1 MRSAARLGV
10 TTSGRNESFETELAS
25 DMSKVV
31 VASAYGG
38 PEVLSVIDVAVPDPG
53 PGQVRIAVRAAGVN
67 PFDQKLY
74 SGAFGTDP
82 AKLPIRLGAEA
93 AGVVTAVG
101 ADATGPAGPVEVGD
115 EVIAYRAPGAY
126 AAELVVP
133 ASSVVPKPGSLS
145 WEQAGGLMA
154 AGVTAVHV
162 LEAIGLRKDESV
174 LVHGAAGGVGLMAVQ
189 LAVARG
195 ATVLATASAARH
207 DLLRDL
213 GAIPIAY
220 GPGLADRVRAA
231 APEGVHAAAD
241 LVGTDEA
248 VDISVELVTDRSRIA
263 TIAGFERGAQAGI
276 KLLGGGP
283 GADPGTAIRA
293 AARLQLTE
301 AAETGRL
308 RVLIAGSHPL
318 SEAAAAHRRI
328 MTGHTS
334 GKIVL
339 VP

>member
-1 MRSAARLGV
+1 
-10 TTSGRNESFETELAS
+10 
-25 DMSKVV
+25 MSEAV

-38 PEVLSVIDVAVPDPG
+38 PEVLSVIDVTVPDPG
-53 PGQVRIAVRAAGVN
+53 PGQVRLAVRAAGVN
-67 PFDQKLY
+67 PFDQKMY
-74 SGAFGTDP
+74 SGVFGTDP
-82 AKLPIRLGAEA
+82 ANLPMRLGAEA

-126 AAELVVP
+126 AAELVLP
-133 ASSVVPKPGSLS
+133 ASSVVPKPAGLS
-145 WEQAGGLMA
+145 WEQAGGLMVV
-154 AGVTAVHV
+154 GVTAVHV

-174 LVHGAAGGVGLMAVQ
+174 LIHGAAGGVGLMAVQ

-195 ATVLATASAARH
+195 ATVLATAGPARH

-248 VDISVELVTDRSRIA
+248 VDVSVELVADRSRIA
-263 TIAGFERGAQAGI
+263 TIAGFGRGAQAGI

-283 GADPGTAIRA
+283 GADPGTDVRA

-301 AAETGRL
+301 AAEAGRL
-308 RVLIAGSHPL
+308 RVLVAASHPL
-318 SEAAAAHRRI
+318 SEVAAAHRQI

-334 GKIVL
+334 GKVVL

>member
-1 MRSAARLGV
+1 MISTGNGLSVG
-10 TTSGRNESFETELAS
+10 
-25 DMSKVV
+25 MSEAV

-38 PEVLSVIDVAVPDPG
+38 PEVLSVIDVAVPEPG
-53 PGQVRIAVRAAGVN
+53 PGQVRVAVRAAGVN
-67 PFDQKLY
+67 PFDYKVY

-82 AKLPIRLGAEA
+82 AKLPLRLGSEA

-101 ADATGPAGPVEVGD
+101 ADATGPAGPVRVGD
-115 EVIAYRAPGAY
+115 EVIVYRASGAY

-133 ASSVVPKPGSLS
+133 ASSVVPKPAGLS
-145 WEQAGGLMA
+145 WEQAGGLMV

-162 LEAIGLRKDESV
+162 LEAVGLGEGETV
-174 LVHGAAGGVGLMAVQ
+174 LVHGAAGGVGLVAVQ
-189 LAVARG
+189 LAAARG
-195 ATVLATASAARH
+195 ATVIATASPAKH
-207 DLLRDL
+207 ELLREL
-213 GAIPIAY
+213 GAVPVAY

-231 APEGVHAAAD
+231 APEGIHAAAD

-248 VDISVELVTDRSRIA
+248 VDVSVELVADRSRIA
-263 TIAGFERGAQAGI
+263 TIAGFERGARAGI

-283 GADPGTAIRA
+283 GADPGTAIRQ

-301 AAETGRL
+301 AVAAGRL
-308 RVLIAGSHPL
+308 RVLVASSHPL
-318 SEAAAAHRRI
+318 REAAAAHRES
-328 MTGHTS
+328 MAGHTT

>member
-1 MRSAARLGV
+1 
-10 TTSGRNESFETELAS
+10 
-25 DMSKVV
+25 MSEAV

-38 PEVLSVIDVAVPDPG
+38 PEVLSVIEVDVLDPG
-53 PGQVRIAVRAAGVN
+53 PGQVRIAVRASGVN
-67 PFDQKLY
+67 PFDQKVY

-82 AKLPIRLGAEA
+82 AKLPLRLGVEA

-101 ADATGPAGPVEVGD
+101 ADATGPAGPVGVGD
-115 EVIAYRAPGAY
+115 EVIVYHAPGAY
-126 AAELVVP
+126 AAELLVP
-133 ASSVVPKPGSLS
+133 ASSVVPKPAALS

-162 LEAIGLRKDESV
+162 LEAIGLAKGETV
-174 LVHGAAGGVGLMAVQ
+174 LIHGAAGGVGLMAVQ

-195 ATVLATASAARH
+195 ATVLGTASAAKH

-213 GAIPIAY
+213 GAIPVAY

-231 APEGVHAAAD
+231 APEGVDAAAD

-248 VDISVELVTDRSRIA
+248 VDVSVERVADRSRIA
-263 TIAGFERGAQAGI
+263 TIAGFARGTRAGI
-276 KLLGGGP
+276 KLLGGAP
-283 GADPGTAIRA
+283 GADPGTDVRT
-293 AARLQLTE
+293 AARLPLTE
-301 AAETGRL
+301 AAEAGRL

-318 SEAAAAHRRI
+318 REAAAAHRQI
-328 MTGHTS
+328 MTGRTS

>member
-1 MRSAARLGV
+1 
-10 TTSGRNESFETELAS
+10 
-25 DMSKVV
+25 MSEAV
-31 VASAYGG
+31 VASAYGN
-38 PEVLSVIDVAVPDPG
+38 PEVLSVIDVAVPEPG

-67 PFDQKLY
+67 PFDHKMY
-74 SGAFGTDP
+74 SGVFGTDP
-82 AKLPIRLGAEA
+82 GKLPMRLGAEA

-101 ADATGPAGPVEVGD
+101 AHATGPAGPVEVGD

-133 ASSVVPKPGSLS
+133 ASSVVPKPAALS
-145 WEQAGGLMA
+145 WEQAGGLMVV
-154 AGVTAVHV
+154 GVTAAHV
-162 LEAIGLRKDESV
+162 LEVIGLRKSESV
-174 LVHGAAGGVGLMAVQ
+174 LIHGAAGGVGLMAVQ

-195 ATVLATASAARH
+195 ATVLGTASPGKH
-207 DLLRDL
+207 DLLREL
-213 GAIPIAY
+213 GAVPIAY

-248 VDISVELVTDRSRIA
+248 VDVSVELVADRSRIA
-263 TIAGFERGAQAGI
+263 TIAGFARGAQAGI

-283 GADPGTAIRA
+283 GADPGTDIRA
-293 AARLQLTE
+293 AARLRLTE
-301 AAETGRL
+301 AAEAGRL
-308 RVLIAGSHPL
+308 RVLIAGSYPL
-318 SEAAAAHRRI
+318 HEVAAAHRQV
-328 MTGHTS
+328 MTGRTS

>member
-1 MRSAARLGV
+1 MSRTNPSD
-10 TTSGRNESFETELAS
+10 TESAS
-25 DMSKVV
+25 DMSEARVV

-38 PEVLSVIDVAVPDPG
+38 PEVLSVIDEAVPEPG

-67 PFDQKLY
+67 PFDQKVY
-74 SGAFGTDP
+74 SGAFGTNP
-82 AKLPIRLGAEA
+82 GNLPLRLGLEA

-101 ADATGPAGPVEVGD
+101 DHATGPAGPVEVGD

-126 AAELVVP
+126 ATELVVP
-133 ASSVVPKPGSLS
+133 ASSVVPKPANLS
-145 WEQAGGLMA
+145 WEQAGGLML
-154 AGVTAVHV
+154 AGVTAVHA
-162 LEAIGLRKDESV
+162 LEAIGLRKGESV
-174 LVHGAAGGVGLMAVQ
+174 LIHGAAGGVGLIAVQ

-195 ATVLATASAARH
+195 ATVLGTASPAKH
-207 DLLRDL
+207 DLLREL
-213 GAIPIAY
+213 GAVPVAY

-248 VDISVELVTDRSRIA
+248 VDVSVELVADRSRIA
-263 TIAGFERGAQAGI
+263 TIAGIVRGAQAGI
-276 KLLGGGP
+276 KLLGGSP
-283 GADPGTAIRA
+283 GADPGTDIRA

-301 AAETGRL
+301 AAEAGRL
-308 RVLIAGSHPL
+308 RVLIAGSYPL
-318 SEAAAAHRRI
+318 SEAAAAHREI

>member
-1 MRSAARLGV
+1 
-10 TTSGRNESFETELAS
+10 
-25 DMSKVV
+25 MSEAV

-38 PEVLSVIDVAVPDPG
+38 PEVLSVIDVTVPEPG

-67 PFDQKLY
+67 PFDHKMY

-82 AKLPIRLGAEA
+82 AKLPMRLGAEA

-101 ADATGPAGPVEVGD
+101 ADVTGPAGPVQVGD

-133 ASSVVPKPGSLS
+133 ASSVVPKPAGLS
-145 WEQAGGLMA
+145 WEQAGGLMVVGA
-154 AGVTAVHV
+154 TAVHV
-162 LEAIGLRKDESV
+162 LEAISLGKDETV
-174 LVHGAAGGVGLMAVQ
+174 LIHGAAGGVGLMAVQ

-195 ATVLATASAARH
+195 ATVLGTASPARH
-207 DLLRDL
+207 ELLRDL

-231 APEGVHAAAD
+231 APEGVQAAAD

-248 VDISVELVTDRSRIA
+248 VDVSVELVADRSRIA
-263 TIAGFERGAQAGI
+263 TIAGFGRGAQAGI
-276 KLLGGGP
+276 KLLGGSP
-283 GADPGTAIRA
+283 GADPGTDVRA

-301 AAETGRL
+301 AVEAGRL

-318 SEAAAAHRRI
+318 REAAAAHRQI

-334 GKIVL
+334 GKVVL

>member
-1 MRSAARLGV
+1 MIALSNVLPTG
-10 TTSGRNESFETELAS
+10 
-25 DMSKVV
+25 MSEAV

-38 PEVLSVIDVAVPDPG
+38 PEALSVIDVEVPEPG
-53 PGQVRIAVRAAGVN
+53 PGEVRIAVRAVGVN
-67 PFDQKLY
+67 PFDYKMY
-74 SGAFGTDP
+74 SGAFGADP
-82 AKLPIRLGAEA
+82 AKLPMRLGAEA

-101 ADATGPAGPVEVGD
+101 ADATGPAGPVRVGD

-133 ASSVVPKPGSLS
+133 ASSVVPKPAELS
-145 WEQAGGLMA
+145 WEQAGGLMV
-154 AGVTAVHV
+154 AGATAVHV
-162 LEAIGLRKDESV
+162 LEAIGLGKGDTV
-174 LVHGAAGGVGLMAVQ
+174 LIHGAAGGVGLVAVQ

-195 ATVLATASAARH
+195 ATVLATANPVKH
-207 DLLRDL
+207 ELLREL
-213 GAIPIAY
+213 GAIPVAY
-220 GPGLADRVRAA
+220 GPGLAGRVRVA
-231 APEGVHAAAD
+231 APEGIHAAAD

-248 VDISVELVTDRSRIA
+248 VDVSVELVTDRSRIA

-283 GADPGTAIRA
+283 GADPGTGIRE

-301 AAETGRL
+301 AAAAGRL
-308 RVLIAGSHPL
+308 RILIASSHPL
-318 SEAAAAHRRI
+318 RAAAAAHRES
-328 MTGHTS
+328 MAGHTT

>member
-1 MRSAARLGV
+1 
-10 TTSGRNESFETELAS
+10 
-25 DMSKVV
+25 MSEVV
-31 VASAYGG
+31 VASAYGN

-67 PFDQKLY
+67 PFDHKTY
-74 SGAFGTDP
+74 DGTFGTDP
-82 AKLPIRLGAEA
+82 AKLPMRLGAEA

-101 ADATGPAGPVEVGD
+101 AHATGPAGPVEVGD

-133 ASSVVPKPGSLS
+133 ASSVVPKPTALS
-145 WEQAGGLMA
+145 WEQAGGLMVV
-154 AGVTAVHV
+154 GVTAAHV
-162 LEAIGLRKDESV
+162 LDAIGLRKDESV
-174 LVHGAAGGVGLMAVQ
+174 LIHGAAGGVGLMAVQ
-189 LAVARG
+189 LAVAGG
-195 ATVLATASAARH
+195 ATVVGTASPGKH
-207 DLLRDL
+207 DMLREL

-220 GPGLADRVRAA
+220 GPGLAGRVRAA

-248 VDISVELVTDRSRIA
+248 VDVSVELVADRSRIA
-263 TIAGFERGAQAGI
+263 TIAGFARGAQAGI

-283 GADPGTAIRA
+283 GADPGTEVRA
-293 AARLQLTE
+293 AARLRLTE
-301 AAETGRL
+301 AAEAGRL
-308 RVLIAGSHPL
+308 NVLIAGSYRLH
-318 SEAAAAHRRI
+318 EAAAAHRQV
-328 MTGHTS
+328 MTGRTS